1 MSSFADF
8 RRSADAAGAA
18 TRPALTAAVVRV
30 GGVEIDMRRHEIRRG
45 GETIRLQQQPFQ
57 ILALLMEH
65 AGGVV
70 TRQDIERR
78 LWPDGTSVDFEH
90 SVNAAIRRLRVALG
104 DDALEPR
111 FVETVPR
118 RGYRFVGRL
127 DPSGRVDERRP
138 VAAVRPRVL
147 VRPFVV
153 RGETPDDDGLGAAL
167 IEELAAQ
174 LAHRGADRLD
184 VLTRAPEPGDCAA
197 RACYRIEGSIRV
209 AGDRVRVLA
218 TLIDGRDETHRWAS
232 GYDRDVADIAERHD
246 RRGVGDRGCRR
257 GAAAAGAV
265 RRIGGAG
272 GEERDAGSGRRRGR
286 DRLEPARVGDGDRH
300 QRHALVVVA
309 DALARRQRASRA
321 GARFTSR
328 RGRRSGPRASAPC
341 SRGGRCGRRR

>member
-1 MSSFADF
+1 M
-8 RRSADAAGAA
+8 

-30 GGVEIDMRRHEIRRG
+30 GGVEIDMRRHEVRRG

-78 LWPDGTSVDFEH
+78 LWPDGTTVDFEH

-138 VAAVRPRVL
+138 VAVRRPRVL
-147 VRPFVV
+147 VRPFLA
-153 RGETPDDDGLGAAL
+153 RGETPDDGLGPAL

-197 RACYRIEGSIRV
+197 RVCYRVEGSIRV

-232 GYDRDVADIAERHD
+232 GYDRDVADVLSVTTDVASAIADAVVARLLPAPSAASAAPVARAVTPAAD
-246 RRGVGDRGCRR
+246 A
-257 GAAAAGAV
+257 GAAATGW
-265 RRIGGAG
+265 
-272 GEERDAGSGRRRGR
+272 
-286 DRLEPARVGDGDRH
+286 
-300 QRHALVVVA
+300 
-309 DALARRQRASRA
+309 
-321 GARFTSR
+321 SR
-328 RGRRSGPRASAPC
+328 REWAMGIVTSGTRWS
-341 SRGGRCGRRR
+341 SSLTR

>member
-1 MSSFADF
+1 MSSFTDF
-8 RRSADAAGAA
+8 RRSADAAGAV

-30 GGVEIDMRRHEIRRG
+30 GGVEIDMRRHEVRRG

-104 DDALEPR
+104 DDAIDPR

-138 VAAVRPRVL
+138 VSAVRPRVL

-153 RGETPDDDGLGAAL
+153 RGEASDDGLGAAL
-167 IEELAAQ
+167 FEELAAQ

-197 RACYRIEGSIRV
+197 RACYRIEGSIRA

-232 GYDRDVADIAERHD
+232 GYDRDVADILTVTTDVASSIADAVVTRLLPAPSAASPAMARSATPAAD
-246 RRGVGDRGCRR
+246 S
-257 GAAAAGAV
+257 GAAATGW
-265 RRIGGAG
+265 
-272 GEERDAGSGRRRGR
+272 
-286 DRLEPARVGDGDRH
+286 
-300 QRHALVVVA
+300 
-309 DALARRQRASRA
+309 
-321 GARFTSR
+321 SR
-328 RGRRSGPRASAPC
+328 REWAMGIVTSGTRWS
-341 SRGGRCGRRR
+341 SSLTR

>member
-1 MSSFADF
+1 MSSFTDF

-30 GGVEIDMRRHEIRRG
+30 GGVEIDMRRHEVRRG

-104 DDALEPR
+104 DDAIDPR

-138 VAAVRPRVL
+138 VSAVRPRVL
-147 VRPFVV
+147 VRPFLL
-153 RGETPDDDGLGAAL
+153 RGDAPDDGLGAAL

-174 LAHRGADRLD
+174 LADRGADRLD
-184 VLTRAPEPGDCAA
+184 VLTRTPEPGDCAA
-197 RACYRIEGSIRV
+197 RACYRIEGSVR
-209 AGDRVRVLA
+209 ASGDRVRVLA

-232 GYDRDVADIAERHD
+232 GYDRDVVDILSVTTEVASAIAEAVVARLLPATS
-246 RRGVGDRGCRR
+246 
-257 GAAAAGAV
+257 AAAAG
-265 RRIGGAG
+265 
-272 GEERDAGSGRRRGR
+272 
-286 DRLEPARVGDGDRH
+286 
-300 QRHALVVVA
+300 
-309 DALARRQRASRA
+309 LARSATPPA
-321 GARFTSR
+321 ETGAAATGWSR
-328 RGRRSGPRASAPC
+328 REWATGIVTSGTRWS
-341 SRGGRCGRRR
+341 SSLTR

>member
-1 MSSFADF
+1 MSSFTDF
-8 RRSADAAGAA
+8 RRSADSAGAA
-18 TRPALTAAVVRV
+18 TRTALTAAVVRI
-30 GGVEIDMRRHEIRRG
+30 GGVEIDMRRHEVRRG
-45 GETIRLQQQPFQ
+45 GETIRLQEQPFQ

-78 LWPDGTSVDFEH
+78 LWPDGTTVDFEH

-138 VAAVRPRVL
+138 IAAVRPRVL

-153 RGETPDDDGLGAAL
+153 RGETPDDGLDAAL

-174 LAHRGADRLD
+174 LAHRGAERLD
-184 VLTRAPEPGDCAA
+184 VLTRAPETGDCAA

-218 TLIDGRDETHRWAS
+218 SLIDGRDETHRWAS
-232 GYDRDVADIAERHD
+232 SYDREVADVLSVTTDVASAIADAVVARLLPAPSIVSAPAVARSVAAAAD
-246 RRGVGDRGCRR
+246 A
-257 GAAAAGAV
+257 GAAATGW
-265 RRIGGAG
+265 
-272 GEERDAGSGRRRGR
+272 
-286 DRLEPARVGDGDRH
+286 
-300 QRHALVVVA
+300 
-309 DALARRQRASRA
+309 
-321 GARFTSR
+321 SR
-328 RGRRSGPRASAPC
+328 REWAMGIVTSGTRWSSALT
-341 SRGGRCGRRR
+341 R

>member
-1 MSSFADF
+1 MSSFTDF
-8 RRSADAAGAA
+8 RRSADSAGAA
-18 TRPALTAAVVRV
+18 ARTALTAAVVRI
-30 GGVEIDMRRHEIRRG
+30 GGVEIDMRRHEVRRG

-78 LWPDGTSVDFEH
+78 LWPDGTTVDFEH

-138 VAAVRPRVL
+138 VTAARPRVL

-153 RGETPDDDGLGAAL
+153 RGETPDDDGLGPAL

-174 LAHRGADRLD
+174 LAHRGVDRID
-184 VLTRAPEPGDCAA
+184 VLTRAPEAGDCAA
-197 RACYRIEGSIRV
+197 RACYRVEGSIRV

-218 TLIDGRDETHRWAS
+218 ALIDGRDETHRWGS
-232 GYDRDVADIAERHD
+232 GFDRDVADVLSLTTDVASAIADAIVARVLPVPSAVSATPVARHVTPSPD
-246 RRGVGDRGCRR
+246 A
-257 GAAAAGAV
+257 GAAATGW
-265 RRIGGAG
+265 
-272 GEERDAGSGRRRGR
+272 
-286 DRLEPARVGDGDRH
+286 
-300 QRHALVVVA
+300 
-309 DALARRQRASRA
+309 
-321 GARFTSR
+321 SR
-328 RGRRSGPRASAPC
+328 REWAMGIVTSGTRWS
-341 SRGGRCGRRR
+341 SSLTR

>member
-1 MSSFADF
+1 M
-8 RRSADAAGAA
+8 
-18 TRPALTAAVVRV
+18 RV

-57 ILALLMEH
+57 ILALLLEH

-78 LWPDGTSVDFEH
+78 LWPDGTTVDFEH

-138 VAAVRPRVL
+138 VAVRRPRVL
-147 VRPFVV
+147 VRPFLA
-153 RGETPDDDGLGAAL
+153 RGETPDDGLGPAL

-174 LAHRGADRLD
+174 LVHRGADRLD
-184 VLTRAPEPGDCAA
+184 VLTREPEPGDCAA
-197 RACYRIEGSIRV
+197 RVCYRVEGSIRV

-232 GYDRDVADIAERHD
+232 GYDRDVADGLGVTTDVASAIADAVVARLLPAP
-246 RRGVGDRGCRR
+246 
-257 GAAAAGAV
+257 AAAAVAPV
-265 RRIGGAG
+265 ARAMTPAA
-272 GEERDAGSGRRRGR
+272 DAGEAATGW
-286 DRLEPARVGDGDRH
+286 
-300 QRHALVVVA
+300 
-309 DALARRQRASRA
+309 
-321 GARFTSR
+321 SR
-328 RGRRSGPRASAPC
+328 REWAMGIVTSGTRWS
-341 SRGGRCGRRR
+341 SSLTR

>member
-1 MSSFADF
+1 
-8 RRSADAAGAA
+8 
-18 TRPALTAAVVRV
+18 
-30 GGVEIDMRRHEIRRG
+30 MRRHEIRRG

-78 LWPDGTSVDFEH
+78 LWPDGTTVDFEH

-138 VAAVRPRVL
+138 VAVARPRVL
-147 VRPFVV
+147 VRPFLA
-153 RGETPDDDGLGAAL
+153 RGETPDDGLGPAL
-167 IEELAAQ
+167 IEELVAQ

-197 RACYRIEGSIRV
+197 RVCYRVEGSIRV

-232 GYDRDVADIAERHD
+232 GYDRDVADVLGVTTDVASAIADAVVARLLPAPSAD
-246 RRGVGDRGCRR
+246 RRRRWRG
-257 GAAAAGAV
+257 
-265 RRIGGAG
+265 
-272 GEERDAGSGRRRGR
+272 
-286 DRLEPARVGDGDRH
+286 P
-300 QRHALVVVA
+300 
-309 DALARRQRASRA
+309 
-321 GARFTSR
+321 
-328 RGRRSGPRASAPC
+328 
-341 SRGGRCGRRR
+341 

>member
-1 MSSFADF
+1 
-8 RRSADAAGAA
+8 
-18 TRPALTAAVVRV
+18 
-30 GGVEIDMRRHEIRRG
+30 
-45 GETIRLQQQPFQ
+45 
-57 ILALLMEH
+57 MEH

-78 LWPDGTSVDFEH
+78 LWPDGTTVDFEH

-138 VAAVRPRVL
+138 VAVRRPRVL
-147 VRPFVV
+147 VRPFLA
-153 RGETPDDDGLGAAL
+153 RGETPDDGLGPAL

-197 RACYRIEGSIRV
+197 RVCYRVEGSIRV

-232 GYDRDVADIAERHD
+232 GYDRDVADGLGVTTDVASAIADAVVARLLPAPAAAAVAPVARAVTPAAD
-246 RRGVGDRGCRR
+246 A
-257 GAAAAGAV
+257 GAAATGW
-265 RRIGGAG
+265 
-272 GEERDAGSGRRRGR
+272 
-286 DRLEPARVGDGDRH
+286 
-300 QRHALVVVA
+300 
-309 DALARRQRASRA
+309 
-321 GARFTSR
+321 SR
-328 RGRRSGPRASAPC
+328 REWAMGIVTSGTRWS
-341 SRGGRCGRRR
+341 SSLTR

>member
-1 MSSFADF
+1 MSSFADL
-8 RRSADAAGAA
+8 RRSADAAGAV
-18 TRPALTAAVVRV
+18 TRPALTAAVVRI

-70 TRQDIERR
+70 TRHDIERR
-78 LWPDGTSVDFEH
+78 LWPDGTTVDFEH

-127 DPSGRVDERRP
+127 DASGRVDERRP
-138 VAAVRPRVL
+138 AAVRRPRVL
-147 VRPFVV
+147 VRPFLT
-153 RGETPDDDGLGAAL
+153 RGETPDDGLGLAL

-184 VLTRAPEPGDCAA
+184 VLTRAPEPGDCAD
-197 RACYRIEGSIRV
+197 RVCYRVEGSIRA

-218 TLIDGRDETHRWAS
+218 TLIDGRDETHRWGS
-232 GYDRDVADIAERHD
+232 GYDREIADVLSVTTDVASAIADAVVARVLPAPSVAPPMPVA
-246 RRGVGDRGCRR
+246 RSMTP
-257 GAAAAGAV
+257 AA
-265 RRIGGAG
+265 
-272 GEERDAGSGRRRGR
+272 DAG
-286 DRLEPARVGDGDRH
+286 
-300 QRHALVVVA
+300 VA
-309 DALARRQRASRA
+309 AT
-321 GARFTSR
+321 GWSR
-328 RGRRSGPRASAPC
+328 REWAMGIVTSGTRWSSALT
-341 SRGGRCGRRR
+341 R

>member
-8 RRSADAAGAA
+8 RRSADAAGAPV
-18 TRPALTAAVVRV
+18 RPALTAAVVRV

-78 LWPDGTSVDFEH
+78 LWPDGTTVDFEH

-127 DPSGRVDERRP
+127 DAAGRVDERRP
-138 VAAVRPRVL
+138 VSAARPRVL
-147 VRPFVV
+147 VRPFPV
-153 RGETPDDDGLGAAL
+153 RGETSGEGLAPAL
-167 IEELAAQ
+167 LEELAAQ

-184 VLTRAPEPGDCAA
+184 VLTRAPESADCAS
-197 RACYRIEGSIRV
+197 RACFRIEGSIRA

-232 GYDRDVADIAERHD
+232 GYDRDLADVLSVTTDLASAIADAVVARLLPAPSAAAAQVTRAVTPAADA
-246 RRGVGDRGCRR
+246 
-257 GAAAAGAV
+257 GAAATGWS
-265 RRIGGAG
+265 RREWAMGIAT
-272 GEERDAGSGRRRGR
+272 SGTRWSSS
-286 DRLEPARVGDGDRH
+286 
-300 QRHALVVVA
+300 
-309 DALARRQRASRA
+309 LAR
-321 GARFTSR
+321 
-328 RGRRSGPRASAPC
+328 
-341 SRGGRCGRRR
+341 

>member
-1 MSSFADF
+1 MSSFTDF

-18 TRPALTAAVVRV
+18 ARPALTAAVVRV
-30 GGVEIDMRRHEIRRG
+30 GGVEIDMRRHEVRRG

-104 DDALEPR
+104 DDAIDPR

-138 VAAVRPRVL
+138 VSAVRPRVL

-153 RGETPDDDGLGAAL
+153 RGEAPDDGLGAAL

-197 RACYRIEGSIRV
+197 RACYRIEGSIRA

-232 GYDRDVADIAERHD
+232 GYDRDVADILSVTTDVASSIADAVVTRLLPAPSAASPAMARSATPAAD
-246 RRGVGDRGCRR
+246 S
-257 GAAAAGAV
+257 GAAATGW
-265 RRIGGAG
+265 
-272 GEERDAGSGRRRGR
+272 
-286 DRLEPARVGDGDRH
+286 
-300 QRHALVVVA
+300 
-309 DALARRQRASRA
+309 
-321 GARFTSR
+321 SR
-328 RGRRSGPRASAPC
+328 REWATGIVTSGTRWS
-341 SRGGRCGRRR
+341 SSLTR